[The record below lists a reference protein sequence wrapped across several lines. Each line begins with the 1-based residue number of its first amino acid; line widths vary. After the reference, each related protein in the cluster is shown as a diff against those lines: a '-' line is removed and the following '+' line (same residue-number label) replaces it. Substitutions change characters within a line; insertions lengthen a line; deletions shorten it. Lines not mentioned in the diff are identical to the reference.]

1 MKDSKLYNI
10 KYNPISSSGQE
21 ITPCLVV
28 FPLNYP
34 QISSLSSSES
44 EWLYTQNKEK
54 KLRNDKYLSCTT
66 PKIIFDSKNKCQT
79 NRSDYVIGIINKK
92 TKREIT
98 FYDIDSLF
106 PMSQKVR
113 KITEE
118 NKGIDVEDKNIGAT
132 KLELMSNFGTA
143 KAQKMAIN
151 MRTNIVGEENIA
163 SANAAKQILKEFAEN
178 REQISMQ
185 EEAKKNQLET
195 MKDILPAFDL
205 KTNDVKKIFDFN
217 SVVDRTVLLSWNVDH
232 ITEILMNK
240 GVGLNDPK
248 LGLCEYAIEFLK
260 SISKNVMKGTDQSN
274 KIRMVLYLNELIR
287 FYLLPKIIKEDSE
300 KLSKKT
306 KIEKKHIEIM
316 LNKYT
321 KASAEGSDRV
331 FYVKDTIL
339 ILRNVFHILA
349 ISLLINNYEA
359 EYSTLARSMKLETK
373 VMSGY
378 FREMGCTLKTV
389 VGEGKKKNKGKMS
402 IAVLKAPLKLN
413 TGMKNFAKRK

>member
-1 MKDSKLYNI
+1 MAIIGDGDWEKAY
-10 KYNPISSSGQE
+10 QE
-21 ITPCLVV
+21 IEDALKD
-28 FPLNYP
+28 Y
-34 QISSLSSSES
+34 
-44 EWLYTQNKEK
+44 
-54 KLRNDKYLSCTT
+54 
-66 PKIIFDSKNKCQT
+66 KNNIQ
-79 NRSDYVIGIINKK
+79 SIIGIY
-92 TKREIT
+92 KRIKNILLAHNLE
-98 FYDIDSLF
+98 
-106 PMSQKVR
+106 
-113 KITEE
+113 ITEE

-151 MRTNIVGEENIA
+151 MKTNIVGEENIA

-287 FYLLPKIIKEDSE
+287 FYLLPKII
-300 KLSKKT
+300 T
-306 KIEKKHIEIM
+306 
-316 LNKYT
+316 
-321 KASAEGSDRV
+321 
-331 FYVKDTIL
+331 
-339 ILRNVFHILA
+339 
-349 ISLLINNYEA
+349 
-359 EYSTLARSMKLETK
+359 
-373 VMSGY
+373 
-378 FREMGCTLKTV
+378 
-389 VGEGKKKNKGKMS
+389 
-402 IAVLKAPLKLN
+402 
-413 TGMKNFAKRK
+413 

>member
-1 MKDSKLYNI
+1 MKDSKPYNI
-10 KYNPISSSGQE
+10 KYSSSNAQE
-21 ITPCLVV
+21 TTPGLVV

-34 QISSLSSSES
+34 QISSLTSSET

-54 KLRNDKYLSCTT
+54 KLKNDKFLSCTT
-66 PKIIFDSKNKCQT
+66 PKIIFESKNKSQT

-92 TKREIT
+92 TKRDIT
-98 FYDIDSLF
+98 FYDIDSVF
-106 PMSQKVR
+106 PMAQKVR
-113 KITEE
+113 KIVEE
-118 NKGIDVEDKNIGAT
+118 NKGLEVEDKNIGAT

-195 MKDILPAFDL
+195 MREILPAFDL

-217 SVVDRTVLLSWNVDH
+217 SIVDRTVLLNWNVDA
-232 ITEILMNK
+232 ITEMLKNK
-240 GVGLNDPK
+240 GVGLTDPK
-248 LGLCEYAIEFLK
+248 LGLCEYAIDYLK
-260 SISKNVMKGTDQSN
+260 SISKNVIKGLDQSN
-274 KIRMVLYLNELIR
+274 KIRMALYLNELVR
-287 FYLLPKIIKEDSE
+287 FYLLPKIIKDDSE

-321 KASAEGSDRV
+321 KASAEGADRV

-339 ILRNVFHILA
+339 VLRNVFHILA
-349 ISLLINNYEA
+349 ISLLLNNYQA
-359 EYSTLARSMKLETK
+359 EYGTLAKSMKLESK
-373 VMSGY
+373 VMTGY
-378 FREMGCTLKTV
+378 FREMGCSFKTV
-389 VGEGKKKNKGKMS
+389 EKEGKKNKKETVA
-402 IAVLKAPLKLN
+402 ILKAPLKLN